1 MWIHFYHIFFPIF
14 PFFVKISLRE
24 IYLVELPS
32 SPRNVIESQLVQ
44 LRTFLLSNFPFLS
57 RFTGIRGEK
66 IWPRA
71 TRRGSRKGGIARENQ
86 PKIRG
91 DAQTREREARPLPKG
106 CVAAWLLSAETLRA
120 EVAFNPRLSDSQP
133 PNGVAADS
141 EMQPPLFCLLF
152 SPLLPPTLDSF
163 YSK

>member
-91 DAQTREREARPLPKG
+91 DAQTRERERHGLCRKAAWQRGCCPRRHYGPKSLSTPGFPIPNPPTVSLLIAKCSLPYFASLPPFFPLPPSSNIG
-106 CVAAWLLSAETLRA
+106 
-120 EVAFNPRLSDSQP
+120 
-133 PNGVAADS
+133 
-141 EMQPPLFCLLF
+141 
-152 SPLLPPTLDSF
+152 
-163 YSK
+163 